1 MMMDMEKD
9 ISERDPR
16 ELLAECIGD
25 FLYDDLDH
33 NVVTGIENNADDIS
47 CVNLVD
53 KHNDDT
59 CDVYDGVCIDTGCRY
74 TVCGL
79 RQYNAFLR
87 STDTKHTVL
96 APSPR
101 RFKFGNTI
109 VASLGTATICFQTTS
124 GELLAYD
131 TDVIQLN
138 VPALFGLLIMRV
150 ANADVLVS
158 SMQLRSPT
166 WSADLREHGG
176 HLYVKEQR
184 NIVASNYLEA

>member
-1 MMMDMEKD
+1 MKEFGTSESDSGPPKQPGETLNKTIGGVVIQCHKCKSRYHRFLKCPEGGRSEKVNYISMMLDMAED
-9 ISERDPR
+9 FSERDPG

-33 NVVTGIENNADDIS
+33 YVVTGIENNADDIS

-59 CDVYDGVCIDTGCRY
+59 CDVYDGECIDTGCRFS
-74 TVCGL
+74 VCGL

-101 RFKFGNTI
+101 RSKFGNTI
-109 VASLGTATICFQTTS
+109 VVSLGTATICLQTTS
-124 GELLAYD
+124 GELLAY
-131 TDVIQLN
+131 V
-138 VPALFGLLIMRV
+138 R
-150 ANADVLVS
+150 
-158 SMQLRSPT
+158 
-166 WSADLREHGG
+166 
-176 HLYVKEQR
+176 Y
-184 NIVASNYLEA
+184 

>member
-1 MMMDMEKD
+1 MMMDMAED
-9 ISERDPR
+9 FSERNPG

-25 FLYDDLDH
+25 FLYDDLNH
-33 NVVTGIENNADDIS
+33 NVVTDIENNANDIS

-59 CDVYDGVCIDTGCRY
+59 CDVYDGVCIDTGCRF

-79 RQYNAFLR
+79 RQYRAFLR

-96 APSPR
+96 A
-101 RFKFGNTI
+101 KFGNII
-109 VASLGTATICFQTTS
+109 VASLGTATICLQTTS

-138 VPALFGLLIMRV
+138 VPALFGILLMRV

-158 SMQLRSPT
+158 SMWLRSPT
-166 WSADLREHGG
+166 
-176 HLYVKEQR
+176 
-184 NIVASNYLEA
+184 